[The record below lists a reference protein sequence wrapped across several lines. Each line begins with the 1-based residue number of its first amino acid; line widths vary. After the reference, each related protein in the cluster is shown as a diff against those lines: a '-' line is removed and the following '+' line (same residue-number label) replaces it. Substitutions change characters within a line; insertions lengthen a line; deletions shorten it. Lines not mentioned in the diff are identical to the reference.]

1 MMAEAG
7 PRHQTLYYGDCLD
20 WMGQW
25 ADECVDLIYLD
36 PPFNSNAD
44 YSIIFGDSDG
54 VPAQVR
60 GFEDTWR
67 WDAAAMERSNRLERA
82 VAHPAHGVARAFRTL
97 LGDSGM
103 LAYLT
108 YMAERLAEMR
118 RILKPTGAIYLH
130 CDDTAGHYLNVLM
143 DNLFKPQNR
152 LNTLTWRRATSHNDA
167 KRYGRIADTI
177 LFYQKSD
184 EFTWQGDSLRVP
196 LSGEDLNDKYPLED
210 ERGQYYPSDLTGQGT
225 GQSRETPSSRP
236 WRNYDVFELGRHWA
250 VPRTGAYAK
259 YINDHLIPGYDQIE
273 GIHERLDALDA
284 ADMITH
290 PIAGRWPGLKRYAAA
305 EQGAPPQSIILN
317 PKGFT
322 NYSTRSREYLEF
334 PTQKPLALLRQFI
347 QCASVEGDFVLDP
360 FCGCGTTMMAAHELG
375 REWAGIDISSAALDI
390 VKSRRLTPN
399 GIGNSIAGIPIA
411 LNEARRLAADNPL
424 DFEAW
429 AVMRVPGLAANSAG
443 GADSGIDGRGL
454 LLNRPEDH
462 ESRTVL
468 AQVDGAQ
475 QFRLSK
481 FRDFLHVIDREEEGS
496 PAAIGI
502 YITLDRVTSNAAR
515 REALAAGTI
524 KIGATDYPRLV
535 LWSIEDLFDGQMPNI
550 PVLADPYTGQPAQ
563 GLMFGDQ

>member
-1 MMAEAG
+1 MMADAG
-7 PRHQTLYYGDCLD
+7 PQHQTLYYGDCLD

-25 ADECVDLIYLD
+25 PDECVDLIYLD

-44 YSIIFGDSDG
+44 YSIIFGDSNG

-67 WDAAAMERSNRLERA
+67 WDAVAMERSNRLERA
-82 VAHPAHGVARAFRTL
+82 VAHPAHQAARSFKIQ
-97 LGDSGM
+97 LGESGM

-108 YMAERLAEMR
+108 YMAERLAEMQ
-118 RILKPTGAIYLH
+118 RILKPAGAIYLH

-143 DNLFKPQNR
+143 DMLFKPQNR

-167 KRYGRIADTI
+167 KRFGRIADTI

-184 EFTWQGDSLRVP
+184 EFTWRGDSLRVP
-196 LSGEDLNDKYPLED
+196 LSGEDLEDRYHLED
-210 ERGQYYPSDLTGQGT
+210 DRGRYYVGDLTGAGT
-225 GQSRETPSSRP
+225 AESRETPSSRP
-236 WRNYDVFELGRHWA
+236 WRNYDVFEMGRHWS

-259 YINDHLIPGYDQIE
+259 HINSHIIPGYDQIDD
-273 GIHERLDALDA
+273 IHERLDKLDA
-284 ADMITH
+284 AGLITH
-290 PIAGRWPGLKRYAAA
+290 PTTGRWPGLKRYAEAD
-305 EQGAPPQSIILN
+305 QGAPPQSIILK

-334 PTQKPLALLRQFI
+334 PTQKPLALLKQLI
-347 QCASVEGDFVLDP
+347 QCASTDGALVLDP
-360 FCGCGTTMMAAHELG
+360 FCGCGTTMVAAHDLG

-390 VKSRRLTPN
+390 VKSRRLAPN
-399 GIGNSIAGIPIA
+399 GIENSIAGIPIA

-462 ESRTVL
+462 ESRTIL

-515 REALAAGTI
+515 QEALAAGTV
-524 KIGATDYPRLV
+524 KIGATDYPRMV
-535 LWSIEDLFDGQMPNI
+535 LWSIEDLFEEQMPNI
-550 PVLADPYTGQPAQ
+550 PVLTDPYTGQPAQ
-563 GLMFGDQ
+563 GLMFG

>member
-44 YSIIFGDSDG
+44 YSIIFGDSNG

-130 CDDTAGHYLNVLM
+130 CDDTAGHYLKVLM
-143 DNLFKPQNR
+143 DNIFQPRNYLSDI
-152 LNTLTWRRATSHNDA
+152 TWRRATSHNDA
-167 KRYGRIADTI
+167 KRFGRIKDTI
-177 LFYQKSD
+177 LFYSKSD
-184 EFTWQGDSLRVP
+184 QFTWLGDALRISLEA
-196 LSGEDLNDKYPLED
+196 EDLAGKYPRTD
-210 ERGQYYPSDLTGQGT
+210 ARGRYYVGDLTGPRHSQN
-225 GQSRETPSSRP
+225 RDTPSSQP
-236 WRNYDVFELGRHWA
+236 WREYDVFAMGRHWA
-250 VPRTGAYAK
+250 VPRYGQYAK
-259 YINDHLIPGYDQIE
+259 FISEEIIPGYSEIT
-273 GIHERLDALDA
+273 GIHERLEALDA
-284 ADMITH
+284 AGLITH
-290 PIAGRWPGLKRYAAA
+290 PTTGRWPGLKRYADAD
-305 EQGAPPQSIILN
+305 QGTPPQNIILK
-317 PKGFT
+317 PTGFT
-322 NYSTRSREYLEF
+322 NYNTRGGEYLEF
-334 PTQKPLALLRQFI
+334 PTQKPLALLDQLIR
-347 QCASVEGDFVLDP
+347 CASAEGDFVLDP
-360 FCGCGTTMMAAHELG
+360 FCGCGTTMVAAHDLD
-375 REWAGIDISSAALDI
+375 RQWAGIDISSAALDV

-515 REALAAGTI
+515 QEALAAGTI

-535 LWSIEDLFDGQMPNI
+535 LWSIEDLFEDQMPNI

-563 GLMFGDQ
+563 GLMFGG